1 MLNVA
6 IYGMGNWG
14 SRLIESVQGKSDK
27 IKFVCGITR
36 DPAAHREAADKF
48 GIALTD
54 SYADALRDPKVDA
67 VLIAFDALP
76 AYR

>member
-36 DPAAHREAADKF
+36 DPAAHRAAGGGCHQGRGRHAGSGF
-48 GIALTD
+48 
-54 SYADALRDPKVDA
+54 
-67 VLIAFDALP
+67 
-76 AYR
+76 